1 MKLAKLK
8 MNLINFL
15 KKIDVLNKPLK
26 LTQRDLSPLR
36 SWRQRK
42 KKENSNENFKKN
54 IGI

>member
-15 KKIDVLNKPLK
+15 IKKIKKIKIDVLNKPLK

-42 KKENSNENFKKN
+42 KKENSNEN
-54 IGI
+54 